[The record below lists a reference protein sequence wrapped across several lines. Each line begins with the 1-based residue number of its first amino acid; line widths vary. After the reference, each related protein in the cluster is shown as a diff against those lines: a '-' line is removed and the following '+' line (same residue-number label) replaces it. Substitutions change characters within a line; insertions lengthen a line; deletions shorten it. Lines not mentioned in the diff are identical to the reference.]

1 LVSENLA
8 REMWGSPA
16 TALGKRVRTGLN
28 DAWREI
34 VGVVG
39 DVYDNGVDQKAPAI
53 AYWPAMID
61 IFELDLHRVTRFG
74 VFVIRT
80 QRAGK
85 ESFLAEARQ
94 GIWSVDPNSPIFLTR
109 TLKDVYDTSLTRTS
123 FTLVLLA
130 IAGAMA
136 LALGLVG
143 IYGVI
148 AYAVTQRTR
157 EIGIRMALG
166 AQPTTLQQM
175 FVRQGLLLAGLGAV
189 LGLIAAAGLTRLM
202 SSLLFRTAVLDP
214 LTFAAVSALL
224 IVAATL
230 ASYVPARR
238 ATELNPLEALRNE

>member
-1 LVSENLA
+1 
-8 REMWGSPA
+8 MWGSPTA
-16 TALGKRVRTGLN
+16 ALGKRVRTGLN

-53 AYWPAMID
+53 AYWPAMLD
-61 IFELDLHRVTRFG
+61 NFELDPLRVARYG

-85 ESFLAEARQ
+85 ESLLVEARQ
-94 GIWSVDPNSPIFLTR
+94 AIWSVDPNSPIFLTR
-109 TLKDVYDTSLTRTS
+109 TLKDVYDTSLARTS

-130 IAGAMA
+130 MAGAMA
-136 LALGLVG
+136 MALGLVG

-148 AYAVTQRTR
+148 AYGVTQRTR

-166 AQPTTLQQM
+166 AQPATLQHM
-175 FVRQGLLLAGLGAV
+175 FVREGLLLAGLGTFM
-189 LGLIAAAGLTRLM
+189 GLIAAVGMTRLM
-202 SSLLFRTAVLDP
+202 SSLLFRTATLDP

-224 IVAATL
+224 VMAAIL
-230 ASYVPARR
+230 ASYVPARQ
-238 ATELNPLEALRNE
+238 ATVLNPLEALRTE